1 MVESISGLVM
11 LSLLNSPFCVYQMMK
26 SEPSQQMHYR
36 TYRVSRDN
44 WKNYGA
50 AMPQLT

>member
-1 MVESISGLVM
+1 MLEGISGLFM
-11 LSLLNSPFCVYQMMK
+11 LSLLDSPFCVYQMTK

-44 WKNYGA
+44 WKKYGA
-50 AMPQLT
+50 AMPQLS